1 MSHVFVFV
9 FDICD
14 GVFDLMKICCIS
26 PVHAVH
32 GDYNLVE
39 TVANIR
45 PVTSEIKIQ
54 RKCSCIIMVLL
65 FDIIDVHC
73 YETGRCI
80 IDWDV

>member
-45 PVTSEIKIQ
+45 PATSTIEIYIKN
-54 RKCSCIIMVLL
+54 
-65 FDIIDVHC
+65 VHESFYHC
-73 YETGRCI
+73 LI
-80 IDWDV
+80 S

>member
-1 MSHVFVFV
+1 MYLCFCSYLHE
-9 FDICD
+9 
-14 GVFDLMKICCIS
+14 CIINIVIVYAS

-32 GDYNLVE
+32 GDYDLVE

-45 PVTSEIKIQ
+45 PVASEIKIQ

-65 FDIIDVHC
+65 FDIIDANC